1 MPSSQSG
8 CRESYCRIP
17 GDVGTVLGPSSES
30 HNILLNG
37 DSVLA
42 NPSQIRISL
51 WGWWW
56 PLEDG
61 TECLPEALA
70 GYFWQGKSLST
81 FVDSHWSVNSLSL
94 SHIPAQFTASPS
106 SEIPL
111 FWQSIMPSLYFKS
124 CHLLMRWCAGCW
136 TAFRDAVLGKPQPQV
151 VSWAHGNTEH
161 TALYFLSSL
170 VDLSYLI

>member
-1 MPSSQSG
+1 MPSGQSG
-8 CRESYCRIP
+8 YSASYCRIP
-17 GDVGTVLGPSSES
+17 GDVSTVLGPSSER
-30 HNILLNG
+30 HNILLNA
-37 DSVLA
+37 DSVLE

-70 GYFWQGKSLST
+70 GYFWRGKSLST
-81 FVDSHWSVNSLSL
+81 FVDSQWSVNSLSL

-111 FWQSIMPSLYFKS
+111 FAVGCAISLLHVLPPSREVAHRPLCCFQRCCTGEATAS
-124 CHLLMRWCAGCW
+124 GC
-136 TAFRDAVLGKPQPQV
+136 F
-151 VSWAHGNTEH
+151 VS
-161 TALYFLSSL
+161 SR
-170 VDLSYLI
+170 